1 MTGPALHHRPASSV
15 EAMQL
20 VTPRDLHL
28 ADLWLRAH
36 GVESAHRHPAVAGRG
51 LLVPAGPGG
60 IFTVARLGQWLV
72 RCLTTGRFEVLDD
85 ADFRALHQ
93 PPEPAAAR

>member
-1 MTGPALHHRPASSV
+1 MTGPALHHRPATDT

-20 VTPRDLHL
+20 VTPRDLHV

-36 GVESAHRHPAVAGRG
+36 GVECAHRHPAVAGRG

-60 IFTVARLGQWLV
+60 IFTIARLGQWLT

-85 ADFRALHQ
+85 HDFRALHQ
-93 PPEPAAAR
+93 PQPGAAAR